1 MLVIYG
7 TGKYKLAWIPRK
19 CLIYNKE
26 NSFKGETFKGLIVIY
41 FIKHIRVVWICVLP
55 VIPVFRAMLMGKW
68 YPAIYE
74 R

>member
-1 MLVIYG
+1 M
-7 TGKYKLAWIPRK
+7 
-19 CLIYNKE
+19 E

-41 FIKHIRVVWICVLP
+41 FIKHIRVVWVCVLP
-55 VIPVFRAMLMGKW
+55 IILVFRATLIGKR